1 MRLSRRQAFR
11 VALVIAAVVAILL
24 YVVLSKQVGP
34 PEPTEPTTVAVV
46 VAKSKIPAL
55 TPITEGMVE
64 VQQVAREDAPRNAL
78 SNVNQA
84 VGRISQYDLTK
95 DQPLTHSDVAPRTA
109 EQGLTF
115 VIPEGMRAVTVALD
129 PISGVGGFVFPSDRV
144 DVLAT
149 FDQAEMVVTKT
160 ILQDV
165 EVLAMN
171 EQTVRPTVRKPA
183 VTEEEAQ
190 PSEKA
195 PAATQV
201 KSATLVV
208 TPHQAQILILSASK
222 GSIHLVLRPRE
233 DRAQIALETS
243 NYWALIGVPPP
254 ALKEAPEEEPSVTE
268 VEKEEPEKEEAKGA
282 PRPPLPTVTVIRG
295 GQREVV
301 ELEGG

>member
-1 MRLSRRQAFR
+1 VRLSRRQAFR
-11 VALVIAAVVAILL
+11 VAAIIAAVVAILL

-46 VAKSKIPAL
+46 VAKSNIPAL

-64 VQQVAREDAPRNAL
+64 VKQVAREGAPHNAL
-78 SNVNQA
+78 SNANQA

-149 FDQAEMVVTKT
+149 FEQAEMVVTKT

-171 EQTVRPTVRKPA
+171 EQTVRPAAPRPA
-183 VTEEEAQ
+183 PTEEEAQ

-195 PAATQV
+195 PATTQV

-222 GSIHLVLRPRE
+222 GSVHLVLRPRE

-254 ALKEAPEEEPSVTE
+254 PPEEPEEAPEEEPSVTE
-268 VEKEEPEKEEAKGA
+268 VEKEEAKA
-282 PRPPLPTVTVIRG
+282 APTVTVIRG

-301 ELEGG
+301 ELGGG

>member
-1 MRLSRRQAFR
+1 VRLSRRQAFG
-11 VALVIAAVVAILL
+11 VAAVIAAVVAVLL
-24 YVVLSKQVGP
+24 YVVLSKKVRP

-64 VQQVAREDAPRNAL
+64 AQQVAREDAPRDAL

-95 DQPLTHSDVAPRTA
+95 DQPLTRSDVAPRTA

-129 PISGVGGFVFPSDRV
+129 PISGVGGFVFPGDRV

-149 FDQAEMVVTKT
+149 FDQAEMMVTKT

-171 EQTVRPTVRKPA
+171 EQTIRPPTRKPA
-183 VTEEEAQ
+183 ATEEGAQ

-195 PAATQV
+195 PATTQV
-201 KSATLVV
+201 KSATLVT

-233 DRAQIALETS
+233 DRTQIALETS
-243 NYWALIGVPPP
+243 NYWALVGVPPP
-254 ALKEAPEEEPSVTE
+254 APEEPEEAPEEEPSVTE
-268 VEKEEPEKEEAKGA
+268 VEKEEAKAA

>member
-1 MRLSRRQAFR
+1 
-11 VALVIAAVVAILL
+11 VAILL
-24 YVVLSKQVGP
+24 YVVLRKQVGP

-46 VAKSKIPAL
+46 VAKSNIPAL

-64 VQQVAREDAPRNAL
+64 VKQVAREDAPRNAL
-78 SNVNQA
+78 SNVDQA

-95 DQPLTHSDVAPRTA
+95 NQPLTRTDVAPRTA
-109 EQGLTF
+109 LQGLTF

-129 PISGVGGFVFPSDRV
+129 PISGVGGFVFPNDRV

-149 FDQAEMVVTKT
+149 FEQAEMVVTKT

-171 EQTVRPTVRKPA
+171 EQTVRPAVQKPA
-183 VTEEEAQ
+183 PTDEDAQ

-208 TPHQAQILILSASK
+208 TPHQTQILILSASK

-254 ALKEAPEEEPSVTE
+254 APKEAPEEEPSVTE
-268 VEKEEPEKEEAKGA
+268 AEKEEREKEEAKA
-282 PRPPLPTVTVIRG
+282 PPRPPLPTVTVIRG